1 MEIQRVNLDFT
12 VCKIVNI
19 ENVDFTREF
28 VFLSKTDE
36 EISLVCESDC
46 VPSDAIVS
54 ETGWNA
60 LKISG
65 ILDFGMIGV
74 ISKISSLLAEAHISV
89 FVISTY
95 NTDYILLKSSDS
107 NKGIQL
113 LEKNGYTVR

>member
-1 MEIQRVNLDFT
+1 MKMQKVNLEFT

-54 ETGWNA
+54 EAGWNA

-65 ILDFGMIGV
+65 MLDFGMIGV
-74 ISKISSLLAEAHISV
+74 ISKISSLLAEADISV

-95 NTDYILLKSSDS
+95 NTDYILLKSSDF
-107 NKGIQL
+107 NKGIHL